1 MDCLIMT
8 NKKNL
13 KKQQRLRSIEDRKI
27 EIILEI
33 AEINENYSEKLSRL
47 NSEYAQLDKEY
58 YHLKLELIKTKQ
70 KV

>member
-1 MDCLIMT
+1 MT

-33 AEINENYSEKLSRL
+33 AEINDNYSVKVSRL
-47 NSEYAQLDKEY
+47 NSEYTRLDKEQY
-58 YHLKLELIKTKQ
+58 DLKLELIKK
-70 KV
+70 K